1 MYKRQDGVS
10 IKISQKAGVD
20 GKLFGSV
27 NNIDISE
34 ALLKEGHE
42 VAKSE
47 IRLPD
52 GPLKSTGEFDITID
66 LQHESTALIKVTIEG
81 EE

>member
-1 MYKRQDGVS
+1 MRLQNL
-10 IKISQKAGVD
+10 
-20 GKLFGSV
+20 KLDF
-27 NNIDISE
+27 
-34 ALLKEGHE
+34 
-42 VAKSE
+42 
-47 IRLPD
+47 PD